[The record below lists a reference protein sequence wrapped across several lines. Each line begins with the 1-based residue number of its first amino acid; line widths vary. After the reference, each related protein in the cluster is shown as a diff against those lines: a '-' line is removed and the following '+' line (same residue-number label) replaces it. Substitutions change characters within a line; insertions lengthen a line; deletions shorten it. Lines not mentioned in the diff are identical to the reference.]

1 MILNEHDI
9 NDLSISYN
17 DFVEIMNSMV
27 RADIDLVW
35 FQWTLHL
42 FTDNNLLIIVYK

>member
-35 FQWTLHL
+35 FQWTKN
-42 FTDNNLLIIVYK
+42 FITDNILLKYCV